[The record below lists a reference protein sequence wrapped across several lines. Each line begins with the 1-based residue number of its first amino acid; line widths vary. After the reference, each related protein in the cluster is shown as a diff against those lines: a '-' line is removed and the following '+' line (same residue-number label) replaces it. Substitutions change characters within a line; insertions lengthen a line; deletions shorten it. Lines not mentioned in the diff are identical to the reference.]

1 MRALALPA
9 AEVDVRALRAGEVV
23 RVSGP
28 VLTARQAALR
38 HLVQADDPAFRSWAA
53 GAALYHCSPVVTRVG
68 DAGGWRVVAAGPSA
82 SAPLEP
88 WTAEAIARYGLR
100 AVIGLGGMGP
110 RSRDVLQRC
119 GAVYLHA
126 TLDLA
131 VTLARRVT
139 GVRGVHLL
147 DALGVAEAVWLL
159 DVADLPAT
167 VTMDAAGVSLHA
179 LWPF

>member
-1 MRALALPA
+1 VTQPLLLPA
-9 AEVDVRALRAGEVV
+9 AEADVRALCAGDVV

-28 VLTARQAALR
+28 LLTARSAALR
-38 HLVQADDPAFRSWAA
+38 HVLSAEDSAFRAWAT
-53 GAALYHCSPVVTRVG
+53 GAALYHSSPVVTRAG
-68 DAGGWRVVAAGPSA
+68 DDGLWRVAAAGPSD

-88 WTAEAIARYGLR
+88 WTAEVLERYGLR

-110 RSRDVLQRC
+110 RTLEVLRRC

-126 TLDLA
+126 TPDLA

-139 GVRGVHLL
+139 KVRGVHLL

-159 DVADLPAT
+159 EVADFPAT
-167 VTMDAAGVSLHA
+167 VTMDASGLSLHERLA
-179 LWPF
+179 